1 MKRFA
6 RHAGDFDEIKAAAMV
21 CLLPACRRRLAD
33 GKRDGAKLSPAIL
46 ATRAR
51 G

>member
-6 RHAGDFDEIKAAAMV
+6 RHADHFGKIKAAAMV
-21 CLLPACRRRLAD
+21 CLLPVCRRRLAD
-33 GKRDGAKLSPAIL
+33 GKRDDAKLPAIL
-46 ATRAR
+46 AARAR